1 MNNVP
6 TANLKPLKET
16 RFSSSWAV
24 PVVALLFSL
33 FLLIRWQMN
42 KGPLVTIQFD
52 NASGLTSDSP
62 MLYRGAIIGR
72 VETISLNEDNTKV
85 TVVGRLDLTASS
97 LAVTGSQWW
106 IVRPSVSL
114 QAISGLDTIVG
125 PRYIEVSPGNGEP
138 LFEFSGSNDIVVKN
152 GKA

>member
-16 RFSSSWAV
+16 RFSSSWVV
-24 PVVALLFSL
+24 PVVAILFSL

-72 VETISLNEDNTKV
+72 V
-85 TVVGRLDLTASS
+85 
-97 LAVTGSQWW
+97 
-106 IVRPSVSL
+106 
-114 QAISGLDTIVG
+114 
-125 PRYIEVSPGNGEP
+125 
-138 LFEFSGSNDIVVKN
+138 
-152 GKA
+152 